1 LGEPSRES
9 VEEGKK
15 RRGTEMETVD
25 AEEDEKGK
33 R

>member
-15 RRGTEMETVD
+15 RREIEMETVD
-25 AEEDEKGK
+25 AAEDEKEKG
-33 R
+33 